1 MQQKR
6 LSELFA
12 PKFYEVYEKVRNSLI
27 THFFLKGGRG
37 STKST
42 FVAMCILLC
51 MMFDASKGEIVH
63 CCVIRR
69 VDNTLRASVHAQFMK
84 AAAILGV
91 DVYWTPGFSPLTY
104 TYKKKSSGASI
115 TIQFHGVDDPV
126 KLKSITPAKGYFKY
140 IWVEE
145 AAEFDNMEHI
155 RSVLQSLMRGGEI
168 YKVFYT
174 FNPPK
179 DVTHWA
185 NVECEIPSKDR
196 FVHHSTYLDV
206 VASHPKWLG
215 NQFVA
220 EAESLKER
228 NYPAYEHEYLG
239 IATGVEGQI
248 FGNIEIRE
256 LSGKEIK
263 AFEKVSCGLDW
274 GFSIDPLAVIWVA
287 YDQKRRTLYLFDEI
301 YKQSMSNAATA
312 REILEVKKWR
322 GRVICDNAEPKSI
335 ADINGMGVKALPCR
349 KGKGSVHRGIRW
361 LSAEIDKIVVDPNR
375 CPNAVKELKSYA
387 YEKDAGG
394 KYKREYPD
402 KDNHII
408 DALRYATQDWQT
420 VTRIH

>member
-1 MQQKR
+1 MRQQR

-37 STKST
+37 SAKST

-51 MMFDASKGEIVH
+51 MMYDASKGLIVH
-63 CCVIRR
+63 ACVMRR
-69 VDNTLRASVHAQFMK
+69 VDNTLRESVHAQFMK

-91 DVYWTPGFSPLTY
+91 DVYWKPGFSPLKF
-104 TYKKKSSGASI
+104 TYKQKQME
-115 TIQFHGVDDPV
+115 IQFHGVDDPV
-126 KLKSITPAKGYFKY
+126 KLKSITPTKGYFKY
-140 IWVEE
+140 IWIEE

-185 NVECEIPSKDR
+185 NVECEIPGKDR

-206 VASHPKWLG
+206 PVKWLG
-215 NQFVA
+215 QQFII

-256 LSGKEIK
+256 LSHKEIRS
-263 AFEKVSCGLDW
+263 FEKVSSGLDW
-274 GFSIDPLAVIWVA
+274 GYSIDPCAVIWCA
-287 YDQKRRTLYLFDEI
+287 YDQKRRILYLFDEI
-301 YKQSMSNAATA
+301 YKQSMSNAQVA

-335 ADINGMGVKALPCR
+335 ADINGLGVKALPCR

-361 LSAEIDKIVVDPNR
+361 LASEIDSIVIDPVR
-375 CPNAVKELKSYA
+375 CPNAVKEFKGYA

-402 KDNHII
+402 RDNHII
-408 DALRYATQDWQT
+408 DAVRYATQDWQT